1 MFFTGAILRSLR
13 KFRPNMKRFIKN
25 LFITLLIIF
34 PHFADALEIAGLVE
48 QIQKTYEKAD
58 DLSMSFVQKTY
69 VALLEREV
77 QKKGEAQFKKPGKF
91 VIHYAGG
98 RGRNYVSNGKKL
110 WIYESGD
117 QAVSVT
123 DLSQEGIPP
132 EALSFLGGL
141 GNLKKDFAVE
151 EVDPKKAGTLKKEK
165 SSLEWLELTP
175 KQKRS
180 SIRWLVMGFN
190 PKTYL
195 VEEMFLYNDSEN
207 LSHYVFD
214 KIMVNQGL
222 SDKIFEYSR

>member
-1 MFFTGAILRSLR
+1 
-13 KFRPNMKRFIKN
+13 MKRLLSFLI
-25 LFITLLIIF
+25 LPLIILILTPYVGF
-34 PHFADALEIAGLVE
+34 GLDITSLVD

-58 DLSMSFVQKTY
+58 DLSMAFVQKTY
-69 VALLEREV
+69 VALLEKEV
-77 QKKGEAQFKKPGKF
+77 QKRGEAQFKKPGKF
-91 VIHYAGG
+91 MIRYEGE
-98 RGRNYVSNGKKL
+98 RGRNYLSNGKKL

-117 QAVSVT
+117 KAVSIT

-151 EVDPKKAGTLKKEK
+151 EVDPKKTAALKKEK
-165 SSLEWLELTP
+165 SALEWLELTP

-207 LSHYVFD
+207 LSHYLFD

-222 SDKIFEYSR
+222 SDKIFEYNR